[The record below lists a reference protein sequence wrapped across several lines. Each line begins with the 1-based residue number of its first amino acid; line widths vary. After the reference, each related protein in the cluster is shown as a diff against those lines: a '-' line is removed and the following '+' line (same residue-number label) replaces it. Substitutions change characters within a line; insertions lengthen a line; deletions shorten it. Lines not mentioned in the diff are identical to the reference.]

1 VELLAQQT
9 LSITEISKKLGIPC
23 KNIKRWA
30 TDGII
35 RKRGAGRRR
44 VNPRLE

>member
-1 VELLAQQT
+1 MPRHALL
-9 LSITEISKKLGIPC
+9 SHFRKKLGIPC